1 MEEIVKL
8 KVLSK
13 DQDQNLAIDEV
24 DGRLNVEIDGR
35 KYEVE
40 VHYTGEHSY
49 LLLHNNQVFDCR
61 VARQTK
67 SHDRFA
73 VSLRGHR
80 HSVAIIDPRR
90 LRSDENSDRHHD
102 GLTEISAQMPGKVV
116 RVLVEV
122 GTKVEKGDGIV
133 VVEAMKMQN
142 EMKSPRAGVVV
153 SLSVTAGDTVN
164 AGEMLAAVGEAE
176 S

>member
-1 MEEIVKL
+1 MEETVKL
-8 KVLSK
+8 KVVSNG
-13 DQDQNLAIDEV
+13 QDQNLSIDQV
-24 DGRLNVEIDGR
+24 DGRLHVDIDGR
-35 KYEVE
+35 TYEIE
-40 VHYTGEHSY
+40 VHNSDESSY

-61 VARQTK
+61 VMRQTR
-67 SHDRFA
+67 SHDRFE
-73 VSLRGHR
+73 VSLKGHR

-102 GLTEISAQMPGKVV
+102 GLTEISSQMPGKVV

-142 EMKSPRAGVVV
+142 EMKSPRDGVVV

-164 AGEMLAAVGEAE
+164 AGEILAAVGEE
-176 S
+176 

>member
-1 MEEIVKL
+1 MEENVKL
-8 KVLSK
+8 KVLSN
-13 DQDQNLAIDEV
+13 DQDQNLSIDEV
-24 DGRLNVEIDGR
+24 DGRLHVDIDGR

-40 VHYTGEHSY
+40 VHQLDASY

-61 VARQTK
+61 VMRQTK
-67 SHDRFA
+67 SHDRFE
-73 VSLRGHR
+73 VSLKGHR

-102 GLTEISAQMPGKVV
+102 SLTEISSQMPGKVV

-142 EMKSPRAGVVV
+142 EMKSPRDGVVV

-164 AGEMLAAVGEAE
+164 AGEILAAVGEE
-176 S
+176 

>member
-1 MEEIVKL
+1 MKL
-8 KVLSK
+8 KVLAH
-13 DQDQNLAIDEV
+13 DQDQNLSIDEV
-24 DGRLNVEIDGR
+24 DGRLHVDIDGR

-40 VHYTGEHSY
+40 VHHSDESSY
-49 LLLHNNQVFDCR
+49 LLLHNNRVFDCR
-61 VARQTK
+61 VRRQTK
-67 SHDRFA
+67 SHDRFE
-73 VSLRGHR
+73 VSLKGHR

-90 LRSDENSDRHHD
+90 LRTDENSDRHHD
-102 GLTEISAQMPGKVV
+102 GLTEISSQMPGKVV

-142 EMKSPRAGVVV
+142 EMKSPRDGIVV

-164 AGEMLAAVGEAE
+164 AGEILAAVGEE
-176 S
+176 